1 MEAGVCEC
9 VVHFIFSHQWAWR
22 GVVRMGQEEQHL
34 ELPPLLLCVSSWQ
47 CQHINTWAACGK
59 ETETNSLQVHQSLQ
73 PCFLLSNS
81 KSIRKWEMGKSCLML
96 FQSIAGQYP
105 VRPVF
110 QAQGCRKG
118 FLHTHRANIGVPQTP
133 YLQTGTTL
141 KKLIAKTILTLCSPW
156 TFLHA

>member
-1 MEAGVCEC
+1 
-9 VVHFIFSHQWAWR
+9 
-22 GVVRMGQEEQHL
+22 
-34 ELPPLLLCVSSWQ
+34 
-47 CQHINTWAACGK
+47 
-59 ETETNSLQVHQSLQ
+59 
-73 PCFLLSNS
+73 
-81 KSIRKWEMGKSCLML
+81 MGKSCLML